1 MEMHPLTTVLLSLR
15 VPAPSTARALL
26 PEGLT
31 SVCGVVFGLGS
42 CVLPVFKEQS
52 QAWILFLLCPVLA
65 VYLDLHPAVS
75 LAMPVLGMCCQV
87 LVALRLYLEKIL
99 VFSLLFS
106 VLCLN
111 RGSTQVLVAVAWSR
125 HPPWW
130 LLLQFSGF

>member
-31 SVCGVVFGLGS
+31 SVCGVGFGLGS

-75 LAMPVLGMCCQV
+75 LPACAGNVLPG
-87 LVALRLYLEKIL
+87 
-99 VFSLLFS
+99 F
-106 VLCLN
+106 
-111 RGSTQVLVAVAWSR
+111 GSTQALPGEDSCFFFTFLSPVPEQGEHPGPCGCCLVTSPTVVA
-125 HPPWW
+125 PAAI
-130 LLLQFSGF
+130 